1 MEHADFQFTDT
12 RTTVEA
18 SLACPRCLHAVA
30 WEPVGAG
37 AQPAISCRC
46 SHCGQERVVE
56 LSGAQMLRLT
66 MPDGDED
73 DAWLADRPSGATWRQ
88 VIQLL

>member
-1 MEHADFQFTDT
+1 MEHAEFQFTDA
-12 RTTVEA
+12 RSTVDA
-18 SLACPRCLHAVA
+18 SLACPQCLHTVS

-37 AQPAISCRC
+37 TQPAVVCRC
-46 SHCGQERVVE
+46 SNCGHERTVE
-56 LSGAQMLRLT
+56 LSGTQMLRLT

-73 DAWLADRPSGATWRQ
+73 DAWVADRPSSATWRQ